1 MKILLFFF
9 LIFSFSLIGCSSSS
23 HLFTEKW
30 IDDDVV
36 ASLRANQKWSKIH
49 RNLGAAVVTELH
61 QDTTEYIYSFRSHL
75 YKSGKDGYIFMPSD
89 KDRVKAYNN
98 IPTYIGIVVLN
109 DKIIQVRLRPD
120 IQNRT
125 NLRTEENSSMS
136 WGTVLGIITAVG
148 CLSATLILLN

>member
-1 MKILLFFF
+1 
-9 LIFSFSLIGCSSSS
+9 
-23 HLFTEKW
+23 
-30 IDDDVV
+30 
-36 ASLRANQKWSKIH
+36 
-49 RNLGAAVVTELH
+49 
-61 QDTTEYIYSFRSHL
+61 
-75 YKSGKDGYIFMPSD
+75 MPSD
-89 KDRVKAYNN
+89 KDRVNAYNN

-125 NLRTEENSSMS
+125 NLRTEETSSMS

>member
-1 MKILLFFF
+1 MKILFF
-9 LIFSFSLIGCSSSS
+9 LTIIAFTLIGCSSS

-36 ASLRANQKWSKIH
+36 ASLRTNQKWSTIH
-49 RNLGAAVVTELH
+49 KRLGAAVVTELH

-75 YKSGKDGYIFMPSD
+75 YESGKDGSIFMPTD
-89 KDRVKAYNN
+89 KDRVNIYNN

-109 DKIIQVRLRPD
+109 DRIIQVRLRPD

-125 NLRTEENSSMS
+125 NLRTVESSSVS
-136 WGTVLGIITAVG
+136 WGTILGLITAAG
-148 CLSATLILLN
+148 CLFAALILLN